1 MTVDSKV
8 RSIMSWIGN
17 EWSQCLYNG
26 MSYLCDIDGLA

>member
-8 RSIMSWIGN
+8 RGIMSWIGN

-26 MSYLCDIDGLA
+26 ISSLDNLDGPV